1 MKAGREGSVRG
12 VGIAGFAVQCC
23 TISTIFRKGEKRG
36 RESCAAF
43 NAACLAGESPALGD
57 CLFDQVVMSGLG
69 GGDESQGSPD
79 VKGPWDSSVLGR
91 GVPVG
96 TGAKQPR
103 GMQHKANIAAP
114 SDPPQGAD

>member
-1 MKAGREGSVRG
+1 MSRTLR
-12 VGIAGFAVQCC
+12 
-23 TISTIFRKGEKRG
+23 EKRG

-43 NAACLAGESPALGD
+43 NAACLAGESPVLAD
-57 CLFDQVVMSGLG
+57 CLFGQVVMSGLG

-79 VKGPWDSSVLGR
+79 VKGPWGSSVFGW

>member
-1 MKAGREGSVRG
+1 MKYAVSRCPTCSGPPVAELNTVPVFAGLVEGW
-12 VGIAGFAVQCC
+12 
-23 TISTIFRKGEKRG
+23 KRG

>member
-1 MKAGREGSVRG
+1 MRSLRKQAKSANRVAFMRHR
-12 VGIAGFAVQCC
+12 
-23 TISTIFRKGEKRG
+23 STRR
-36 RESCAAF
+36 AAF